1 MVAVEFFGQLHVTV
15 AEELLGQL
23 MVAEE
28 LFGQLTVAEELFGQ
42 LTVAEELFGQL
53 MVAGELAMVASTGRQ
68 LWPLKIYKKKLLQN
82 IKTQKRHLTE
92 PTFVSNFISFLP

>member
-42 LTVAEELFGQL
+42 LTVAEEL
-53 MVAGELAMVASTGRQ
+53 AMVASTGRQ
-68 LWPLKIYKKKLLQN
+68 LWPLKIYKK
-82 IKTQKRHLTE
+82 IITE
-92 PTFVSNFISFLP
+92 Y